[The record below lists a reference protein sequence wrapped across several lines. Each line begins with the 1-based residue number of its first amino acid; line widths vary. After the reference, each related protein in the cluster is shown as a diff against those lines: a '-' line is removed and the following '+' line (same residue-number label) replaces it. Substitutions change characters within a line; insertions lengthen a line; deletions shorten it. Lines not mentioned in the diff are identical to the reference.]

1 MQNHWIS
8 INIFHI
14 ERKLVNWHHQDRS
27 GQQVKYYLNPIKRS
41 ISSVPTISTAIPET
55 DTGTSMP
62 QAMPYRTALYPH
74 IPSLISSSGYRKH
87 QAKNGESAV
96 LMAEKYSISG
106 CPILKEAIPVAK
118 KNKPETTLFCN
129 NTCESP

>member
-1 MQNHWIS
+1 GNVNLRYNDCL
-8 INIFHI
+8 NI
-14 ERKLVNWHHQDRS
+14 V
-27 GQQVKYYLNPIKRS
+27 GQGQ
-41 ISSVPTISTAIPET
+41 T
-55 DTGTSMP
+55 DTGTTMP

-87 QAKNGESAV
+87 QAKNGESAA

-118 KNKPETTLFCN
+118 KRTSQKQHCSVIIPVNTHYQRRLSPVLF
-129 NTCESP
+129 S